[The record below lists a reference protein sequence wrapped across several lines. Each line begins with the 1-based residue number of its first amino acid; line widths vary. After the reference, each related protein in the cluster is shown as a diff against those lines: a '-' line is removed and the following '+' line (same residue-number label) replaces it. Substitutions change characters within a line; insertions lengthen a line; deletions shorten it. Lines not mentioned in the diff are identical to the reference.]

1 MRGVFEI
8 VQALGLPM
16 PMGVL
21 QVGANTGQ
29 EIDEFLRNGIRRAVL
44 IEPLPGPYSV
54 LEARCR
60 EIPGYLPVQTLCGA
74 LDGEVVE
81 FHVATNNGESSS
93 ILRPAKHLSDYP
105 WVQFP
110 STLSMQTF
118 TLDKIYAAVQH
129 HHPEIAQDLDLL
141 FMDVQGAELHVQKGA
156 NRALSMVRYIYTEV
170 GLGGGYDGSV
180 ALPDLIA
187 YLRLYG
193 FEIYELE
200 MNAAGWGNAMF
211 IKQGLFSAAQT

>member
-1 MRGVFEI
+1 MRGAFDI
-8 VQALGLPM
+8 LQALGLPM

-44 IEPLPGPYSV
+44 IEPLPGPYSI

-60 EIPGYLPVQTLCGA
+60 DIPGDLPVQALCGA

-93 ILRPAKHLSDYP
+93 ILRPAKHLTD
-105 WVQFP
+105 F
-110 STLSMQTF
+110 
-118 TLDKIYAAVQH
+118 
-129 HHPEIAQDLDLL
+129 
-141 FMDVQGAELHVQKGA
+141 
-156 NRALSMVRYIYTEV
+156 
-170 GLGGGYDGSV
+170 
-180 ALPDLIA
+180 
-187 YLRLYG
+187 LRLYG
-193 FEIYELE
+193 IEIYELE